1 MRFVEKDRGTAYNL
15 TIKGNTAWEGP
26 QTDTRDETDVTTAG
40 AGTLT
45 AANLFT
51 QKINRDPTGADRTD
65 TTATAALII
74 AGSPGLP
81 GDGDSFQCWYRNTAD
96 ADEQVVLV
104 GGTGVTVMGDAVV
117 GPAKQVHLSFVRDSS
132 TAVTMYVHQLGGL
145 STLRYSVA
153 IATAGAGTLTAAGIA
168 RGLIERDCAGAG
180 RADTTDTAANI
191 ISAMGLAEGS
201 RFSWIL
207 KNTSSAAETST
218 VSGGTGVTIDDG
230 DNGDEIEVPQ
240 YGYCKFE
247 CFVTGGAT
255 IDMVP
260 FLQSA

>member
-96 ADEQVVLV
+96 ADEVALLA
-104 GGTGVTVMGDAVV
+104 GGTGVTVRGDA
-117 GPAKQVHLSFVRDSS
+117 QVHPGEQVLLSFIRDSS
-132 TAVTMYVHQLGGL
+132 TTVSLYVLHMGGPLDERGRVT
-145 STLRYSVA
+145 
-153 IATAGAGTLTAAGIA
+153 IATAGAGTITAAGIA
-168 RGLIERDCAGAG
+168 RGFVTRDPAGG
-180 RADTTDTAANI
+180 NRADTTDTAANI
-191 ISAMGLAEGS
+191 IAAMGLSSGD
-201 RFSWIL
+201 RFWWMMYNSAD
-207 KNTSSAAETST
+207 AAETST
-218 VSGGTGVTIDDG
+218 LTGGTDVTILDG
-230 DNGDEIEVPQ
+230 SAGSDIAVAQ
-240 YGYCKFE
+240 YYSVRFE
-247 CFVTGGAT
+247 CIVNSAT
-255 IDMVP
+255 TIVMIP
-260 FLQSA
+260 FLSAA